1 MADKPARAL
10 VIFGDGLL
18 PAVSSEHKHLN
29 DLAASGSCGF
39 LALRSLTQP
48 GSNLFPLENLT
59 KYHKI
64 YVVCVP
70 NYIYF

>member
-48 GSNLFPLENLT
+48 GSNCF
-59 KYHKI
+59 
-64 YVVCVP
+64 
-70 NYIYF
+70 FS